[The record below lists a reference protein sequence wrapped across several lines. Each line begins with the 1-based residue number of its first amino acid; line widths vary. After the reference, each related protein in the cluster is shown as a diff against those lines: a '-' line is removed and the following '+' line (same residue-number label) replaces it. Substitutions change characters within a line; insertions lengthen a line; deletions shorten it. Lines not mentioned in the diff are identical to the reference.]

1 MAVVGRGHYGD
12 MSAVVHL
19 PLSSTTGVATTAGRG
34 GHDNDD
40 AWLIGPDWWLIA
52 DGIGGH
58 AGAGCA
64 SAVVVSAFRDRAAP
78 LDESQISDAVLDAH
92 RSVIAAATPMTAGMG
107 ATVVGLALI
116 GEDVVVF
123 HVGDGRAYAVKDGR
137 CERITVDHTPVQ
149 EMIELGMIS
158 PAQAARHPYRHLVS
172 RALGTELESTPTLC
186 RRPAHGRVV
195 LCSDGVS
202 RALDESEIARV
213 VVDDAHP
220 QVIAD
225 HLIARVLEGPAPDD
239 ATAVVVDLGSSALV
253 QRPGRY
259 KP

>member
-1 MAVVGRGHYGD
+1 MAAVGSRHYGD
-12 MSAVVHL
+12 MPAVVHL
-19 PLSSTTGVATTAGRG
+19 PISSTTGVATTAGQG
-34 GHDNDD
+34 GQDNED

-58 AGAGCA
+58 AGAGLA
-64 SAVVVSAFRDRAAP
+64 SAVVVSTFRDRAAP
-78 LDESQISDAVLDAH
+78 LGESEISDALADAH
-92 RSVIAAATPMTAGMG
+92 RSVIAAATPATAGMG

-116 GEDVVVF
+116 GAEVVVF
-123 HVGDGRAYAVKDGR
+123 HVGDGRAYAVENGR
-137 CERITVDHTPVQ
+137 CERITMDHTPVQ

-158 PAQAARHPYRHLVS
+158 PTQAARHPYRHLVS
-172 RALGTELESTPTLC
+172 RALGTELESAPTLC

-202 RALDESEIARV
+202 RVLDESEISRV
-213 VVDDAHP
+213 VADDAHP

-239 ATAVVVDLGSSALV
+239 ATAVVVDLGPSALV
-253 QRPGRY
+253 QRPGRV
-259 KP
+259 